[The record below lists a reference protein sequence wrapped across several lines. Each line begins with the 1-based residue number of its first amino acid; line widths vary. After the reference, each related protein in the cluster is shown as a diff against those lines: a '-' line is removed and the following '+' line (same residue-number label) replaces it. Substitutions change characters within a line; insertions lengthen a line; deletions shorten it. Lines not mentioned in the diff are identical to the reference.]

1 MKKLS
6 ILLALLCALLLCTPA
21 MAEIGDLETPK
32 TGFAVVAPENYAP
45 TAALLVEGSGTVMNY
60 YTGTP
65 VTVLSLGADG
75 TARVK
80 VGDKDAW
87 LEGTMKQSELR
98 YGEEAARIVR
108 RWDNWFSAEEGM
120 PVYAEM
126 NEKAEPILVTAELET
141 MLVAGISEDGW
152 LHVMWP
158 YGGNYDDR
166 GFMRADD
173 VALGGLTPEVA
184 WAVPAL
190 EGEATAEQIRER
202 AIEETLAHAAALGLS
217 EQEATHEA
225 LDAMTFDIRL
235 SYSAETCK
243 AQWLV
248 WIDRGECDNV
258 STCYFDAQGELISVE
273 HSNG

>member
-1 MKKLS
+1 MKKLC
-6 ILLALLCALLLCTPA
+6 ILPVLLCALLLCIPA
-21 MAEIGDLETPK
+21 MAELKDLETPK
-32 TGFAVVAPENYAP
+32 VGFAVVAPENYAP
-45 TAALLVEGSGTVMNY
+45 TAALLEDGGQTVMNY

-75 TARVK
+75 TARVR
-80 VGDKDAW
+80 VGDMDAW

-108 RWDNWFSAEEGM
+108 RWDNWFSAEKGM
-120 PVYAEM
+120 PVFAEM
-126 NEKAEPILVTAELET
+126 DEAAEPIFLTDELET

-166 GFMRADD
+166 GFVRADD
-173 VALGGLTPEVA
+173 VVLSGLSPEVA

-202 AIEETLAHAAALGLS
+202 AVEETLAHAAELGLS
-217 EQEATHEA
+217 EQEATRDA

-235 SYSAETCK
+235 SYSAETGK
-243 AQWLV
+243 ALWMV

-258 STCYFDAQGELISVE
+258 STCCFDAQGTLISVE

>member
-1 MKKLS
+1 
-6 ILLALLCALLLCTPA
+6 
-21 MAEIGDLETPK
+21 
-32 TGFAVVAPENYAP
+32 
-45 TAALLVEGSGTVMNY
+45 MNY

-65 VTVLSLGADG
+65 VTVLSLEADG
-75 TARVK
+75 MARVR

-108 RWDNWFSAEEGM
+108 RWDNWFSAEENM
-120 PVYAEM
+120 PAYAQMDETT
-126 NEKAEPILVTAELET
+126 EPILRTGEMET

-173 VALGGLTPEVA
+173 VTLGGVLPEVA
-184 WAVPAL
+184 WAVPVL

-202 AIEETLAHAAALGLS
+202 AIEETLAHAAELGLP
-217 EQEATHEA
+217 EQEMTREA

-235 SYSAETCK
+235 SYSAQTGK

-248 WIDRGECDNV
+248 WIDRGKCDNV
-258 STCYFDAQGELISVE
+258 STCCFDAQGALISVE